1 MRQELLLLLGLL
13 ATLFLAATA
22 LMLRGMTRQQRV
34 AQRLR
39 SIQPGAERG
48 NTLSPAGAALGRVEG
63 IGASILRG
71 KLLSASTLEGLEQTL
86 RAAGFRGERA
96 LGLFIGAKIVL
107 LLAMPLTFA
116 TAGYLIHVDDM
127 GLLIAAAI
135 GAVIGL
141 LAPDFIAARLR
152 ARYIK
157 RLERGL
163 PDGLDLLVICAEA
176 GLALQPAM
184 QRVAD
189 EVAGVYPTVTAE
201 FRLTLHELRVL
212 TDRREALHRM
222 GRRTTVAALQRLAQ
236 TLVQSTQYGTPMSQ
250 ALRMLASE
258 LRQDQL
264 VRFEARAGRLPVLLT
279 LPMICFILPTLFL
292 VVCGP
297 AALQVMQ
304 AWQ

>member
-1 MRQELLLLLGLL
+1 MNQDLLLVLGGL

-22 LMLRGMTRQQRV
+22 LMLHGLTQRRRV

-39 SIQPGAERG
+39 SIRPGAERG
-48 NTLSPAGAALGRVEG
+48 ATLSPAGAALGRVEG
-63 IGASILRG
+63 LGASVLRG
-71 KLLSASTLEGLEQTL
+71 KLLSSSTLEGLEQTL

-96 LGLFIGAKIVL
+96 LGLFVGAKILL
-107 LLAMPLTFA
+107 LLAMPLVFA
-116 TAGYLIHVDDM
+116 LAGYLLDFDDM
-127 GLLIAAAI
+127 GLLFAAVS
-135 GAVIGL
+135 GALIGL
-141 LAPDFIAARLR
+141 LAPDFIASRLR
-152 ARYIK
+152 ARYLK
-157 RLERGL
+157 RLEQGL

-189 EVAGVYPTVTAE
+189 EVASVYPTVSAE

-222 GRRTTVAALQRLAQ
+222 GRRTSVAALQRLSQA
-236 TLVQSTQYGTPMSQ
+236 LVQSIQYGTPMSQ
-250 ALRMLASE
+250 ALRMLAAE

-279 LPMICFILPTLFL
+279 IPMIFFILPTLFL
-292 VVCGP
+292 MVGGP
-297 AALQVMQ
+297 AILQVMRI
-304 AWQ
+304 W